1 MNAARGDKIAEVLK
15 NTENLKKSL
24 KLTSAAKAP
33 NAPPP
38 EPKNSVG
45 QPVQGSG
52 FVKILVYVIA
62 GILSVA
68 LILLAIDQ
76 WITPIF
82 QRSPGSAGYIPIPG
96 IDTSQVFWLTPSD
109 VDTIIIGSPPPSS
122 SGTPPLST
130 TVIEG
135 QDTYSITMD
144 LLIQD
149 EYPQTLGTGQN
160 QRIFFVLSQRPE
172 NPSIRISL
180 DNNKNA
186 VNITC
191 FDTNG
196 LQQTVTLDNVPIHV
210 PFRVGFTIS
219 PFLLEG
225 YLNGLL
231 VKTRQ
236 LNSVPKSPRTGDKIF
251 APADIILGGNVM
263 STGIKVLNVRC
274 FGYKVAASEMSA
286 RNGDVRSL
294 SVFNTKTVVTR

>member
-1 MNAARGDKIAEVLK
+1 MNAARGEKIAEVLK
-15 NTENLKKSL
+15 NTENLRKSL
-24 KLTSAAKAP
+24 KLPTTAKTP
-33 NAPPP
+33 NAPKG
-38 EPKNSVG
+38 EPKNAVG
-45 QPVQGSG
+45 QPVEGSG
-52 FVKILVYVIA
+52 FIKIIGYLVA
-62 GILSVA
+62 GILLVA

-96 IDTSQVFWLTPSD
+96 TDTSQVFWLTPSD
-109 VDTIIIGSPPPSS
+109 VDTIIVGTPPPSS
-122 SGTPPLST
+122 LGIAPLST

-144 LLIQD
+144 VFIQD
-149 EYPQTLGTGQN
+149 EYPQSLGAGQN

-180 DNNKNA
+180 DNGKNT

-191 FDTNG
+191 FDTSG
-196 LQQTVTLDNVPIHV
+196 LQQTVKLDNVPIHE
-210 PFRVGFTIS
+210 PFRVGFTVS

-225 YLNGLL
+225 YLNGRL
-231 VKTRQ
+231 VQTRQ

-263 STGIKVLNVRC
+263 STGIKVLNMRC
-274 FGYKVAASEMSA
+274 FGYKLPAFEMSG
-286 RNGDVRSL
+286 RMGDLISKRVFDKKSVR
-294 SVFNTKTVVTR
+294 V

>member
-24 KLTSAAKAP
+24 KLTSGAKAP

-52 FVKILVYVIA
+52 FIKILAYVIA

-96 IDTSQVFWLTPSD
+96 TDTSQVFWLTPSD
-109 VDTIIIGSPPPSS
+109 VDTIIIGAPPPSS
-122 SGTPPLST
+122 GNPPLST

-135 QDTYSITMD
+135 QDIYSITMD
-144 LLIQD
+144 VLIQD
-149 EYPQTLGTGQN
+149 EYPQRLGDGQN
-160 QRIFFVLSQRPE
+160 QRILFTLSQRPE
-172 NPSIRISL
+172 NPSVRITL

-186 VNITC
+186 INITC
-191 FDTNG
+191 FDANG
-196 LQQTVTLDNVPIHV
+196 LQQSVTLDNVPIHV
-210 PFRVGFTIS
+210 PFRVGFTVS

-236 LNSVPKSPRTGDKIF
+236 LNTIPKSPRTGDKIF

-274 FGYKVAASEMSA
+274 FGYKVPAYEMSG
-286 RNGDVRSL
+286 RMGDVISL
-294 SVFNTKTVVTR
+294 NVFNKKAVVTR